1 MFLDFIFI
9 FVVGWLFTNFANIAV
24 LLLNKPKYLNY
35 VCRKCFTFWF
45 GFIFLLISTQDV
57 KYSIAVAGIASF
69 ISFIINE
76 KLDV

>member
-9 FVVGWLFTNFANIAV
+9 FVVGWLFTNFTNIAV
-24 LLLNKPKYLNY
+24 LFLNKPKYLNY

-57 KYSIAVAGIASF
+57 KYSIAVAGISSF
-69 ISFIINE
+69 ITFIIEE